1 MTLSTT
7 KQGKPHLTPQRK
19 ADFFKALAHP
29 TRLAIVEK
37 LGENLE
43 IHGGEQCVC
52 VLLEMFE
59 IDFSTIS
66 RHLAVLKNAGV
77 VTSEKRGK
85 NVYYR
90 LACPCLMDIF
100 YCLDGIL
107 DHQDE
112 T

>member
-1 MTLSTT
+1 MSST
-7 KQGKPHLTPQRK
+7 PECDTPYSMLQRQ

-29 TRLAIVEK
+29 TRLAIVQK

-43 IHGGEQCVC
+43 IRGGEQCVC

-90 LACPCLMDIF
+90 LACPCLMNLF
-100 YCLDGIL
+100 HCLDSIL
-107 DHQDE
+107 EHPLE
-112 T
+112 G

>member
-1 MTLSTT
+1 MTSTT
-7 KQGKPHLTPQRK
+7 PKCDESYSMLQRR

-29 TRLAIVEK
+29 TRLAIVQK

-43 IHGGEQCVC
+43 VHGGEQCVC

-90 LACPCLMDIF
+90 LACPCLMNLF
-100 YCLDGIL
+100 HCLDGIL
-107 DHQDE
+107 EHPLE
-112 T
+112 G